1 MFQMQVAEWIDCW
14 APSTHSYIL
23 LSSNIVII
31 KFIFI
36 ENLGAKCAKY
46 FTHEPINSSHNLK
59 RQGKEVRKLR
69 PQVTHSVA
77 ELEFEPCWLTP
88 EPPNL
93 VFHCVKLPW
102 VAIS

>member
-1 MFQMQVAEWIDCW
+1 MDRLL
-14 APSTHSYIL
+14 SRGTHSYIL

-46 FTHEPINSSHNLK
+46 FTREPINSSHNLK
-59 RQGKEVRKLR
+59 RQGKEVRKQPR
-69 PQVTHSVA
+69 
-77 ELEFEPCWLTP
+77 WLTP

-93 VFHCVKLPW
+93 VFHCVKLP
-102 VAIS
+102 